1 MISVKIYTCYKKNL
15 KSKWFLNLTLS
26 DNYISLHVYKK
37 IKWLYK
43 KIKINTKHQ
52 KKVSFIMFILKFIM
66 YNVYVDSEQT
76 DVYFLV
82 YFFQNN

>member
-1 MISVKIYTCYKKNL
+1 MVLKYKKINSVYRQSIKLWYVMISVKIYTCYKKNL

-52 KKVSFIMFILKFIM
+52 K
-66 YNVYVDSEQT
+66 
-76 DVYFLV
+76 
-82 YFFQNN
+82 